1 MKGLVTV
8 CARGGSKGIP
18 GKNIKLINGK
28 PLINYSLAVA
38 EELSKKY
45 DLDIFLSTDSQEIKD
60 VVKSSEFSQVNTEY
74 VRPDFLA
81 NDTAGKLD
89 AIVDVYQFAEKTNNK
104 IYDFVID
111 LDVTSPLRTAQDLA
125 ASIELIFNNNEALN
139 LFSVS
144 PANRNPYF
152 NMVEEKEDGFFE
164 LCKKGQFL
172 TRQSAPRVFDMNAS
186 FYVFKKEFFVENHK
200 TVITNKSL
208 IYEVPHLCF
217 DLDHQIDFEFMSFL
231 LENHK
236 LGFDFNY

>member
-1 MKGLVTV
+1 MKGLVTI

-18 GKNIKLINGK
+18 GKNIKPINGK
-28 PLINYSLAVA
+28 PLIAYSFAVA
-38 EELSKKY
+38 TELSKKY
-45 DLDIFLSTDSQEIKD
+45 DLDIFLSTDSEEIKN
-60 VVKSSEFSQVNTEY
+60 VVSSLGFSNVNVEY
-74 VRPDFLA
+74 NRPDFLA
-81 NDTAGKLD
+81 SDTAGKLD
-89 AIVDVYQFAEKTNNK
+89 AISDVYQYAEKSNNK

-111 LDVTSPLRTAQDLA
+111 LDVTSPLRTAQDLSD
-125 ASIELIFNNNEALN
+125 SIELLFNDDEALN

-152 NMVEEKEDGFFE
+152 NMVEEKGDGFFE

-186 FYVFKKEFFVENHK
+186 FYVFKKEFFAENHK
-200 TVITNKSL
+200 TVITDKSL

-231 LENHK
+231 FENRK